1 MKKEK
6 DYTEFEVVK
15 DNQLSESELNEL
27 REAVNRVNEAQM
39 QIGGLEAHKAKLLAE
54 ILLFTKEVESTQK
67 ILASK
72 YGDVSID
79 LNTGKFTENAV
90 DKKD

>member
-15 DNQLSESELNEL
+15 GNQLSESELKEL
-27 REAVNRVNEAQM
+27 REAVNRVNETQM
-39 QIGGLEAHKAKLLAE
+39 QIGGLEAHKANLLAE
-54 ILLFTKEVESTQK
+54 ILVFTKEVESTQK
-67 ILASK
+67 ILAAK

-79 LNTGKFTENAV
+79 LNTGQFTENASN
-90 DKKD
+90 KKD

>member
-27 REAVNRVNEAQM
+27 REKVD
-39 QIGGLEAHKAKLLAE
+39 KLQHTFDTVIE
-54 ILLFTKEVESTQK
+54 TIDPP
-67 ILASK
+67 ASK
-72 YGDVSID
+72 
-79 LNTGKFTENAV
+79 K
-90 DKKD
+90 KKDSLEKDPKAYLSLVVHKK

>member
-1 MKKEK
+1 
-6 DYTEFEVVK
+6 
-15 DNQLSESELNEL
+15 
-27 REAVNRVNEAQM
+27 M
-39 QIGGLEAHKAKLLAE
+39 QIGGLETHKAKLITE

>member
-15 DNQLSESELNEL
+15 GNQLSESELKEL
-27 REAVNRVNEAQM
+27 REAVNRVNETQM
-39 QIGGLEAHKAKLLAE
+39 QIGGLKAHKANLLAE
-54 ILLFTKEVESTQK
+54 ILVFTKEVESTQK
-67 ILASK
+67 ILAAK

-79 LNTGKFTENAV
+79 LNTGQFTENASN
-90 DKKD
+90 KKD

>member
-6 DYTEFEVVK
+6 DYTEFEVIK
-15 DNQLSESELNEL
+15 GDHLSESELNEL
-27 REAVNRVNEAQM
+27 REAVNRVNETQM
-39 QIGGLEAHKAKLLAE
+39 QIGGLETHKAKLITE